1 MFAVGEK
8 TVNQRKHEI
17 VCTHVVHLQ
26 GSEGL
31 ILRH

>member
-8 TVNQRKHEI
+8 TVNQRKHQI
-17 VCTHVVHLQ
+17 VCKHVLHLL